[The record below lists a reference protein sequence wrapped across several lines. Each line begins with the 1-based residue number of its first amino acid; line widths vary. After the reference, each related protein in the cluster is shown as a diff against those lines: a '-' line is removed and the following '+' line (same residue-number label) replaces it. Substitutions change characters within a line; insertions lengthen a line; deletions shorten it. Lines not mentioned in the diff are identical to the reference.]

1 MQHPHTRQPITYVA
15 THFPAVSHTFIADE
29 IDALEREGADV
40 RVISINT
47 VSDADRQADTKG
59 RHERT
64 IYLKDIAR
72 WRALLAVAATV
83 LRHPSVLTVPLRS
96 GPPGLRPRLW
106 RCFHLAE
113 GILVFRAM
121 RRSGSTHVHAHFGQT
136 PASIAWYAVE
146 VARRHRGGAQYRWST
161 TIHGWH
167 EFVDEHAAQ
176 LRQKVGSATFVACI
190 SDFTRSQLMRI
201 SDPSDWPKLHVVR
214 CGIDL
219 SRFTLRTHEPANTPP
234 RIALVAR
241 VSAEKGHAVLID
253 AIALL
258 RERGITVAVDAIG
271 PEPDGHGAVLR
282 RRADAAGVAE
292 AITWHGPQ
300 PPTRVAELLAAA
312 DVFCLPTF
320 AEGLPVV
327 IMEAMARGVPVVT
340 TYISGIPELAI
351 DGETALVMPA
361 ARPDL
366 LADALERLLADDAL
380 RAQLVAGAAAAV
392 AARHDI
398 RSNAPTLLAL
408 FDDAAKAA
416 PR

>member
-1 MQHPHTRQPITYVA
+1 MQHPHTRPPITYVA

-29 IDALEREGADV
+29 IDALEHLGVEV
-40 RVISINT
+40 RVVSINT
-47 VSDADRQADTKG
+47 VSDADRQADTRG
-59 RHERT
+59 RHRHT
-64 IYLKDIAR
+64 TYLKATAR
-72 WRALLAVAATV
+72 WRVVVAVAATM
-83 LRHPSVLTVPLRS
+83 LRHPSVLAIPLRS

-146 VARRHRGGAQYRWST
+146 VAHRHRHCAEYRWSA

-167 EFVDEHAAQ
+167 EFVDESEAQ
-176 LRQKVGSATFVACI
+176 LRQKVASASFVACI
-190 SDFTRSQLMRI
+190 SDFTRAQLMRI
-201 SDPSDWPKLHVVR
+201 SEPADWPKLHVVR
-214 CGIDL
+214 CGIDVT
-219 SRFTLRTHEPANTPP
+219 RFTLREHEPAQSPP

-253 AIALL
+253 AVALL
-258 RERGITVAVDAIG
+258 RERGITVAVDAVG
-271 PEPDGHGAVLR
+271 PEPDGHGALLR
-282 RRADAAGVAE
+282 QRAEAAGIAE

-300 PPTRVAELLAAA
+300 PPTRVAELLGAA

-327 IMEAMARGVPVVT
+327 IMEAMARGLPVVT

-351 DGETALVMPA
+351 DGDTALVVPA
-361 ARPDL
+361 ARADL
-366 LADALERLLADDAL
+366 LADALARLLADATL
-380 RAQLVAGAAAAV
+380 RARLVAAAAAAV
-392 AARHDI
+392 ATRHDI
-398 RSNAPTLLAL
+398 RSNATALAAL
-408 FDDAAKAA
+408 FDEAAEVAST
-416 PR
+416 